1 MARERG
7 KSWKFSP
14 IIVNYWEQHART
26 RWTFHCFDRWI
37 GPRGGGR
44 GVWGRAHYRLE
55 FLESRTPAAQNI
67 NRYWKVGRGL
77 IVNVSTMIRV
87 AKSREGLNVVEWW
100 RPVRSE
106 FRNRSFK
113 WVLSVLD
120 RESLILFS
128 RFFFFFYDVQIFF
141 CSEMIFFLYL
151 LNFWSS

>member
-1 MARERG
+1 MNFPLLR
-7 KSWKFSP
+7 S
-14 IIVNYWEQHART
+14 VNWAK
-26 RWTFHCFDRWI
+26 
-37 GPRGGGR
+37 GRGGLG
-44 GVWGRAHYRLE
+44 
-55 FLESRTPAAQNI
+55 SRSLSPRIPRIAYPRNI
-67 NRYWKVGRGL
+67 NRYWKAGRGL

-128 RFFFFFYDVQIFF
+128 RFFFLQ
-141 CSEMIFFLYL
+141 
-151 LNFWSS
+151 